1 MTFFLSSIARMIIL
15 YALYLIVFKLLL
27 QMEAS
32 DKIFFGFMLIVFI
45 FDFIV
50 SISMNIKARGNNNG
64 RNRV

>member
-64 RNRV
+64 RNRF

>member
-1 MTFFLSSIARMIIL
+1 MIFFLSSIARMIIL

>member
-32 DKIFFGFMLIVFI
+32 DKVFFGFMLIVVI

-50 SISMNIKARGNNNG
+50 SISMNIKKRGNNNG
-64 RNRV
+64 RDRI